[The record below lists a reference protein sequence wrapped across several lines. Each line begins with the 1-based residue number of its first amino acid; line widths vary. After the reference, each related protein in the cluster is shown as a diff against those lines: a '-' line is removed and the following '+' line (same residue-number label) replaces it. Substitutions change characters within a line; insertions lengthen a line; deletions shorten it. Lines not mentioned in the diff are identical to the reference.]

1 MELKIYQ
8 VDAFANQVFE
18 GNPAAVVPLDDWLD
32 DALLQKIA
40 LENNLSE
47 TAFFVKEGNRYALRW
62 FTPTT
67 EVDLCGHATLAAAH
81 TIFKY
86 LGHDGNELLF
96 FSHRSGLLKVT
107 KDGEM
112 LTLDFPKDDVIS
124 VEMENFLLAPFL
136 QKPVE
141 AFKGKTDYVLLFPDE
156 DQIQHLEFD
165 LQLISQIPCRGVI
178 VTAKGDKVDFV
189 SRFFG
194 PRVGV
199 PEDPVTGS
207 AHTTLTPIWAE
218 KLNKNKLNAVQLSER
233 GGKLICELSGN
244 RVKITGKA
252 ITYMVGKIF
261 LSF

>member
-8 VDAFANQVFE
+8 IDAFANQVFE

-32 DALLQKIA
+32 DSLLQKIA

-47 TAFFVKEGNRYALRW
+47 TAFFVKEENGYALRW

-81 TIFKY
+81 TLFEH
-86 LGHDGNELLF
+86 LGQDGEELF
-96 FSHRSGLLKVT
+96 FLSHRSGPLKVS
-107 KDGEM
+107 KNGEM
-112 LTLDFPKDDVIS
+112 LTLDFPKDDVSS
-124 VEMENFLLAPFL
+124 VEMENFLLAPFV
-136 QKPVE
+136 QKPIE
-141 AFKGKTDYVLLFPDE
+141 AFKGKSDYVLLFDDE
-156 DQIQHLEFD
+156 NQIKNLEFD
-165 LQLISQIPCRGVI
+165 LQLISKIPCRGVI

-207 AHTTLTPIWAE
+207 AHTTLTPIWAK
-218 KLNKNKLNAVQLSER
+218 KLNKKKLNAVQLSER
-233 GGKLICELSGN
+233 GGKLICELTGN
-244 RVKITGKA
+244 RVKISGKA
-252 ITYMVGKIF
+252 VTYLVGSIF
-261 LSF
+261 I